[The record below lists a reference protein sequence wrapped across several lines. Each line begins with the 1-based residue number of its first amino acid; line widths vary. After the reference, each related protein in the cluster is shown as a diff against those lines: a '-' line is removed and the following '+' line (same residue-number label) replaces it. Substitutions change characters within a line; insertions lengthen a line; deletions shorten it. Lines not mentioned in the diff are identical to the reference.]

1 MFPESDPLA
10 PLSSRFPLS
19 PAAGRIPISDAQPSA
34 ARPFGLRFAV
44 DVQARTCGKH
54 EKKETR
60 TTKTKETRTT
70 SDGKEEGGEP
80 DTEEYVEITYE

>member
-1 MFPESDPLA
+1 MFPELDPLA

-19 PAAGRIPISDAQPSA
+19 SAGGRIPISTAEPSG

-44 DVQARTCGKH
+44 DVRPRECGKH

-70 SDGKEEGGEP
+70 GDGKEQGGQP